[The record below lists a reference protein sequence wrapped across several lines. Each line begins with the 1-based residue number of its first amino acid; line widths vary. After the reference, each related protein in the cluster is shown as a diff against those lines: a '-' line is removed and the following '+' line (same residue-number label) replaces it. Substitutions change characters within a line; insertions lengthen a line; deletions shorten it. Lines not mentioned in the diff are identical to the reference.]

1 MRDGRLVGE
10 LSHQDASE
18 AAILE
23 LAAQRV
29 SVEAAMEV
37 A

>member
-1 MRDGRLVGE
+1 MRDGKLVGE
-10 LSHQDASE
+10 LSHNDASE

-29 SVEAAMEV
+29 AVDAAMEV